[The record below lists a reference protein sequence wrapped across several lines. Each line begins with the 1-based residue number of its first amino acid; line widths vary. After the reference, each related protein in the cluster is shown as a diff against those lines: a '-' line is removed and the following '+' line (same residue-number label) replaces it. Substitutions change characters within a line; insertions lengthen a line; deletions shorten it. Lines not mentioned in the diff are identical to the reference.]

1 VAGAGVVAR
10 WALEARITEEGSGV
24 DARASAFVVDG
35 RRVPSEWDAV
45 ENTLR
50 WRPLRPPASGRHEL
64 EIVVTDRAGNL
75 RRRHAGFV
83 LD

>member
-1 VAGAGVVAR
+1 MLAR
-10 WALEARITEEGSGV
+10 VSELGSGV
-24 DARASAFVVDG
+24 DPENSWFEVDG

-45 ENTLR
+45 ANTLR
-50 WRPLRPPASGRHEL
+50 WKPLRAPASGRHEV
-64 EIVVTDRAGNL
+64 EVVLTDRAGNV

>member
-1 VAGAGVVAR
+1 V
-10 WALEARITEEGSGV
+10 LEARITEEGSGV
-24 DARASAFVVDG
+24 DARGSAFVVDG

-50 WRPLRPPASGRHEL
+50 WRPLRRPASGRHEL
-64 EIVVTDRAGNL
+64 EIVVADRAGNV